1 MGQAKNRGTLEQR
14 IQQSKARTEQLA
26 EQLGLEQR
34 SLADIKAD
42 LGIPEDAAFH
52 GYAVHIP
59 EADEFLMNHVDNR
72 DSTTRQWAKRPELAK
87 CFEQFADSYRLCRPD
102 RGEIVVGV
110 FETES
115 QYFVAEVM

>member
-1 MGQAKNRGTLEQR
+1 MGQAKNRGPLEER
-14 IQQSKARTEQLA
+14 IKQSKARTEQLA

-34 SLADIKAD
+34 SLADIKAE
-42 LGIPEDAAFH
+42 LGLPEDAAFH

-59 EADEFLMNHVDNR
+59 ASDEFLMTFSENQE
-72 DSTTRQWAKRPELAK
+72 SSARQWAKRPELAK
-87 CFEQFADSYRLCRPD
+87 CFEQFADAYQLCRPD

-115 QYFVAEVM
+115 QFFVAGVM